1 MTTHHPIAGD
11 LVVTPDGR
19 TVEVAEVSGYNHP
32 RCLRYVFTDQ
42 SFAYYDP
49 NDAVVED
56 GLCRF
61 VRYDGPTADW
71 KEMFRATQDTM
82 PT

>member
-1 MTTHHPIAGD
+1 MTTHRPQAGD

-19 TVEVAEVSGYNHP
+19 TVTIAEVSGYNHP

-49 NDAVVED
+49 NDAVVD
-56 GLCRF
+56 PAGTVHF
-61 VRYDGPTADW
+61 VRYEGEPADW
-71 KEMFRATQDTM
+71 REMFR
-82 PT
+82 